1 MMMWIL
7 LLGLAIGLVLLLVN
21 QGRTQSELDDRLQ
34 QLAAE
39 NRRLCERVN
48 TLEKLVLEKEKCRPF
63 EELE

>member
-1 MMMWIL
+1 MLWIL

-21 QGRTQSELDDRLQ
+21 QGRARGEIDERLQ
-34 QLAAE
+34 ELEAE
-39 NRRLCERVN
+39 NRQLRERVN

>member
-34 QLAAE
+34 ELEAE

-48 TLEKLVLEKEKCRPF
+48 ILEELVLEKEKCRPF